1 MNTHD
6 VLSYSNLLPFQ
17 VFGVVITLAAT
28 TALLM
33 LCGWCKRKKHD
44 GQQSASSTDKVETV
58 WACVPSAPDNP
69 DKCQTVKD
77 IPMVIPDYNA
87 AKPVSTPVFPPPT
100 ASAPS
105 VICPPS
111 EDLTFTTETPTNAAP
126 VSPLAANKVDI
137 KMESLAQGQSAM
149 ETLAEVPSITSNY
162 QFQTKVN
169 HTGIKKP
176 LRRN

>member
-6 VLSYSNLLPFQ
+6 LLPFQ

-33 LCGWCKRKKHD
+33 LCGWCKKKKHD
-44 GQQSASSTDKVETV
+44 GQQSASSTDKVET
-58 WACVPSAPDNP
+58 CVPSAPDNP
-69 DKCQTVKD
+69 DECQTVKD

-87 AKPVSTPVFPPPT
+87 AKPIPTP

-105 VICPPS
+105 VVCPPS
-111 EDLTFTTETPTNAAP
+111 EDLTFTTETPTKAVPAAP
-126 VSPLAANKVDI
+126 VAANKVDL
-137 KMESLAQGQSAM
+137 KMESWAQGQSAM

-169 HTGIKKP
+169 HNRITKAP
-176 LRRN
+176 RRN

>member
-6 VLSYSNLLPFQ
+6 VLSYTNSLPFQ

-33 LCGWCKRKKHD
+33 LCGWMKRKKNN

-58 WACVPSAPDNP
+58 WACVPSGPDNP
-69 DKCQTVKD
+69 DECQTVKD

-87 AKPVSTPVFPPPT
+87 AKPVSTTVSPPPT

-111 EDLTFTTETPTNAAP
+111 EDLTFTTETPTKAAFVVP
-126 VSPLAANKVDI
+126 VAADKVDL
-137 KMESLAQGQSAM
+137 KMESWAQGQSAM

-169 HTGIKKP
+169 HSVRKKP